1 MRAQCGTDVSSIC
14 EQQSNHDN
22 AWVAFPG
29 QPTHFHEFNWTAVY
43 YWYIS
48 NVAKCHTLMW
58 YPSCPW
64 WSNDGARGLKKNN
77 FRAKLVHMVKHAH
90 FVIIKKKKKYG
101 RGNVGDFLTEI
112 VYLSKLSKIQLIIIW
127 NNIIIIFTNYAKHV
141 LTNKNMIKLIV
152 SKNHSA
158 SKNKV

>member
-1 MRAQCGTDVSSIC
+1 MGWFARLAYAFNRFQWSHSI
-14 EQQSNHDN
+14 
-22 AWVAFPG
+22 
-29 QPTHFHEFNWTAVY
+29 Y
-43 YWYIS
+43 YWYG
-48 NVAKCHTLMW
+48 VAKCTVCCTRCTPRW
-58 YPSCPW
+58 P
-64 WSNDGARGLKKNN
+64 NDGTRELKNN

-90 FVIIKKKKKYG
+90 FVIIKKRKKYG

-141 LTNKNMIKLIV
+141 LMNKNMIKLIV